1 MFIYVRM
8 SSPFGKC
15 KYDMGFLMVK
25 SSINDDILYNGRLWG
40 YIIRHDQHIYL
51 MIQLKIG

>member
-1 MFIYVRM
+1 M

-15 KYDMGFLMVK
+15 KCDMGFLIVK